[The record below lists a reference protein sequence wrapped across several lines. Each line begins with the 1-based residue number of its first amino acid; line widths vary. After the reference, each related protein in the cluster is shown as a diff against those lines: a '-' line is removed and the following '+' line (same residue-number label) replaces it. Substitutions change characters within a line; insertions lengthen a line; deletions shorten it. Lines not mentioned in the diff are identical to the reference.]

1 MADPDFAGGDFTDEE
16 FAEYFGTPA
25 RPSTERRR
33 IPLWARLAGLIVAL
47 AMIVGSGNFLLTE
60 IRDFASLNDAPEI
73 RSAALDRIAESEWG
87 WLAAEVVIVPIEEP
101 RVGAFVTNN
110 PSDGIIQIDL
120 RPWGPDRL
128 DRLVDHELGHLLDF
142 AVWGAV
148 PADERRGGISSE
160 AWAECAAV
168 DAGTRAIDLS
178 EVVGEYHCYADE
190 LVVYEAQVGQLV
202 EVCARWGDRE
212 CRTIGLGA
220 DGVDN

>member
-25 RPSTERRR
+25 RPTEERRR
-33 IPLWARLAGLIVAL
+33 IPLWARLAGLFVAL
-47 AMIVGSGNFLLTE
+47 AMIVGSGNFLITE
-60 IRDFASLNDAPEI
+60 IRDFASLNDAQEI
-73 RSAALDRIAESEWG
+73 RAAALERVADSEWG
-87 WLAAEVVIVPIEEP
+87 WLASEIVIVPIEEP

-110 PSDGIIQIDL
+110 PPDGIIQIDL
-120 RPWGPDRL
+120 RPWGPERL

-148 PADERRGGISSE
+148 GAGERRGGISSE

-168 DAGTRAIDLS
+168 DAGTRLLDTT

-190 LVVYEAQVGQLV
+190 LQVYETEVASLI
-202 EVCARWGDRE
+202 EVCARWGARE
-212 CRTIGLGA
+212 CRTLGLGA
-220 DGVDN
+220 NGTDN